1 MPEPKDKLHD
11 LFQAAGHA
19 EPVKDLTDRIMAR
32 VAVTPLLR
40 PTPVKPIL
48 GRGAWIGIILLTAA
62 LLLWGLLGSSGNG
75 GTSRPVSDA
84 WHMVSSALP
93 ASGNWA
99 LWLTGLSAS
108 LLVLAAM
115 DRLLAGRH
123 RPI

>member
-1 MPEPKDKLHD
+1 MPEPKDTLHD

-19 EPVKDLTDRIMAR
+19 APDTDLTDRIMAR

-62 LLLWGLLGSSGNG
+62 VLLWGLLGSANTETASG
-75 GTSRPVSDA
+75 PVSDA
-84 WHMVSSALP
+84 WRTVSSALP

-99 LWLTGLSAS
+99 LWLAGLSAS
-108 LLVLAAM
+108 LLVLAAV
-115 DRLLAGRH
+115 DRVLAGRH
-123 RPI
+123 RSI